1 MEIKKAEIK
10 TFCSVLIRVHK
21 EHGLDKCADLFHK
34 FIKEN
39 STRNILREIE
49 EQVFIEVQYN
59 FGCTKEL
66 LRTSNKRK
74 MVPEARAMCAILLHK
89 HINLSHDD
97 ISIIFGRM
105 ISPSAV
111 TKILKPFRLKLS
123 GYDIVEHIGYNKL
136 FTDEFVKKFHVMD
149 QKITSFKKSLIE
161 TNTKKSKN

>member
-1 MEIKKAEIK
+1 
-10 TFCSVLIRVHK
+10 
-21 EHGLDKCADLFHK
+21 
-34 FIKEN
+34 
-39 STRNILREIE
+39 
-49 EQVFIEVQYN
+49 
-59 FGCTKEL
+59 
-66 LRTSNKRK
+66 
-74 MVPEARAMCAILLHK
+74 MCAILLHK